1 MAVALISLTY
11 SVDDGTNYQDTF
23 SLNGIVNASNLTC
36 YKHPALDCKT
46 FIATGHALA
55 HAYGEYGSNL
65 EYGSYTELS
74 EVLNSP
80 INYNY
85 YRRLPHDKKEFAY
98 RFNEYNY
105 YDKQKSYPHFTN
117 RIITIWS
124 TACFSYNVTH
134 SQRVPAINGDGQGVK
149 LSFENKT
156 FKGSISIPDSALG
169 VWSTTYI
176 YQGPKRPE
184 DNSPEAACGDRCI
197 MIWAYKNFE
206 SLNGLAACQIHVSAV
221 SNATQDEHHVP
232 DGVARIAAAS
242 IALQGRYWI
251 EDGTPDYTQFQFY
264 AFG

>member
-11 SVDDGTNYQDTF
+11 SVDDGTDYQDTF
-23 SLNGIVNASNLTC
+23 SINGIVNASNLTC
-36 YKHPALDCKT
+36 YKHPTLDCNT
-46 FIATGHALA
+46 AIATGHALA

-65 EYGSYTELS
+65 EYGSYTELT
-74 EVLNSP
+74 EVLNSS

-85 YRRLPHDKKEFAY
+85 YRRLPLDKQEFAY
-98 RFNEYNY
+98 RFNEYNFN
-105 YDKQKSYPHFTN
+105 DKQKSYPHFTN
-117 RIITIWS
+117 RTITIWS
-124 TACFSYNVTH
+124 NACSSYNVTN
-134 SQRVPAINGDGQGVK
+134 SQRVPAINGDGQGEK

-169 VWSTTYI
+169 QLSTTYI

-206 SLNGLAACQIHVSAV
+206 SLNGLVACQIHVSAV
-221 SNATQDEHHVP
+221 SNAIQDEHHVP

-251 EDGTPDYTQFQFY
+251 KDSTPDYTQFQFY
-264 AFG
+264 AYG